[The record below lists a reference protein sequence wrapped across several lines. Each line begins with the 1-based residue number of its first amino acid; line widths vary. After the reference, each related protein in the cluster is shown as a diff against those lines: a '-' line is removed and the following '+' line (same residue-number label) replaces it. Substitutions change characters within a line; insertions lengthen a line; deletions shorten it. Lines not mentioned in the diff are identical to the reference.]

1 MSIFLKI
8 GAIALIYM
16 FFSVIL
22 KSYRPEYVFL
32 MRIIVVVLIFT
43 LLIDDIAGF
52 ISNILSVFSV
62 FNINIEHIN
71 LLLKV
76 TGIAIITDFICDTLI
91 DSGEKSL
98 AGVVS
103 ISSKF
108 LIIFL
113 ALPILNGLILFC
125 IKFVE

>member
-1 MSIFLKI
+1 MSTFLKI
-8 GAIALIYM
+8 GIIALIYL
-16 FFSVIL
+16 FISVIL

-32 MRIIVVVLIFT
+32 LRVFAVVLVFAT
-43 LLIDDIAGF
+43 LVDDIARF
-52 ISNILSVFSV
+52 ISNILSIFTV
-62 FNINIEHIN
+62 FNIESEHIN
-71 LLLKV
+71 LLLKI

-98 AGVVS
+98 AGVVA

-108 LIIFL
+108 LIMFL
-113 ALPILNGLILFC
+113 SLPILNGLILFC

>member
-32 MRIIVVVLIFT
+32 MRIFVVVLIFT

-76 TGIAIITDFICDTLI
+76 TGIAIITDFICDTLA